1 MRIRRSH
8 MESYYQISAQGVNHM
23 SIRIETMI
31 QCYTDWLI
39 QEIRQGHLPYYIN
52 IMFHQLPGP
61 SNRDI
66 IEQMQSAIYK
76 SFYPALCKQFARH
89 PHRKSQ
95 EYLLPGARLFPDLPV
110 WKRHKDSCSKTIL
123 NRGLH
128 YTGFILVPP
137 KSRLKENFCEHIKR
151 KQHLYVD
158 HTYNNRSLYNH
169 GGIKRIHV
177 VPIDRDPYNITDYA
191 MKTIKAGKVDDA
203 TIIILPRTMSEMKS
217 NTPVLDA
224 KSRALKDI
232 QAETGISDE
241 MAEVF
246 YSKNRR

>member
-1 MRIRRSH
+1 
-8 MESYYQISAQGVNHM
+8 M

-31 QCYTDWLI
+31 KCYIDWLI
-39 QEIRQGHLPYYIN
+39 QQIQQGRLPYYIN

-61 SNRDI
+61 SNLDI

-76 SFYPALCKQFARH
+76 SFYPTLCKQFAHH

-95 EYLLPGARLFPDLPV
+95 EYLLPQAGLFPDLPV
-110 WKRHKDSCSKTIL
+110 RKRHKDSCSETNL
-123 NRGLH
+123 NRGLQ
-128 YTGFILVPP
+128 YNGFILVPP
-137 KSRLKENFCEHIKR
+137 KSRLKGSFCGHIKR
-151 KQHLYVD
+151 EQHLYVD
-158 HTYNNRSLYNH
+158 HTYNNRSLYNR
-169 GGIKRIHV
+169 GGIKRVHV

-217 NTPVLDA
+217 ITPKLDA

-232 QAETGISDE
+232 QAETNVSDQI
-241 MAEVF
+241 AEII
-246 YSKNRR
+246 YLNTL

>member
-1 MRIRRSH
+1 MNRT
-8 MESYYQISAQGVNHM
+8 GNHLEQL
-23 SIRIETMI
+23 IK
-31 QCYTDWLI
+31 CYTDWLI
-39 QEIRQGHLPYYIN
+39 QEIQQGRLPYYIN

-76 SFYPALCKQFARH
+76 SFYPTLCKQFARH

-95 EYLLPGARLFPDLPV
+95 KYLLPEARLFPDLPV

-123 NRGLH
+123 NQGLH
-128 YTGFILVPP
+128 YNGFILVPP
-137 KSRLKENFCEHIKR
+137 KSRLKESFCEHIKR

-158 HTYNNRSLYNH
+158 HANHNRPLYNH
-169 GGIKRIHV
+169 GGIKRVHV

-191 MKTIKAGKVDDA
+191 MKTIKAGKVDYD
-203 TIIILPRTMSEMKS
+203 TTIILPRTMSEMKS
-217 NTPVLDA
+217 NTLVLDA

-232 QAETGISDE
+232 QAETNVSDQ
-241 MAEVF
+241 MAEII
-246 YSKNRR
+246 YSNL